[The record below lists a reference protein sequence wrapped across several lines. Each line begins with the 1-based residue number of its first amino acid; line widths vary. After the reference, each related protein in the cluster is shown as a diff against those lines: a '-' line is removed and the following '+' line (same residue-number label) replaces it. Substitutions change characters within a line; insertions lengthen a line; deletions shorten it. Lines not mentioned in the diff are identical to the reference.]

1 VEFEADIRHRVSS
14 VILGMQLAVFFYQRE
29 LLGDYARIGDFLSL
43 GLVGESQEDD
53 HFGFAATFPLGTP
66 AVLGWNFEPEAQW
79 SPSHVLNPTHH
90 GLAPHSHCSL
100 GSASIN

>member
-14 VILGMQLAVFFYQRE
+14 VILGMQLLSFFIKASCSC
-29 LLGDYARIGDFLSL
+29 DYARIGDLLSL